1 MIVSIFSFSTS
12 PGFICLFN
20 LTLYHA
26 LLNMDASKLEK
37 SLTTKSVKMV
47 KYTHHCEFLTQ
58 CVHNKIVP
66 KGLTA
71 KMQLNIPGKP
81 SERFQRRAQGILQK
95 ASLDTMALLLSRYQ
109 GLLEDLK
116 KSIAETRGR
125 IEQANDTEVTLKILS
140 RVERKVSNE
149 ETT

>member
-1 MIVSIFSFSTS
+1 
-12 PGFICLFN
+12 
-20 LTLYHA
+20 
-26 LLNMDASKLEK
+26 MDASKLEK
-37 SLTTKSVKMV
+37 SLTSKSVKMV
-47 KYTHHCEFLTQ
+47 KYTHHCEFLSQ
-58 CVHNKIVP
+58 CAHNKVVP

-71 KMQLNIPGKP
+71 KMQLNNPGKP

-116 KSIAETRGR
+116 KSIAETRDR

-140 RVERKVSNE
+140 KVERKVSNE
-149 ETT
+149 KKHLTTKREKKLKV